1 MELIL
6 RKANDNTNEAQLKKG
21 GGDALDRG
29 LPKFVL
35 EQNQIASFE

>member
-21 GGDALDRG
+21 GGDALDRRL

-35 EQNQIASFE
+35 D